1 MEPVLT
7 VFLVSLLAGCA
18 TGIGALPIL
27 VTENVSHRVY
37 DAALGLAAGIMFGA
51 AVFALIVPGMEI
63 GSMPEVLVGILLG
76 GLFLLVANRSIP
88 HFHLLIND
96 RKTGESD
103 TEIAPNDADTTRRAV
118 LIGGSI
124 TIHNVPEGLAIGIAF
139 GSGLEGVGI
148 ALAIAIAIQ
157 NVPDGFAMA
166 IPASQ
171 TGLSDAK
178 TILYTTLSGGVPEP
192 IAAVAGFALVAVV
205 TQLFP
210 LAAGFAAG
218 TMIAVIFREMIPQ
231 SHGHGYADEATLT
244 FISGFAIMLFV
255 DTALA
260 V

>member
-7 VFLVSLLAGCA
+7 VLLVSLLAGSA
-18 TGIGALPIL
+18 TGVGALPIL
-27 VTENVSHRVY
+27 VTSSFSHRVY

-51 AVFALIVPGMEI
+51 AVFALIVPAMEI
-63 GSMPEVLVGILLG
+63 GSLSEVLVGILLG
-76 GLFLLVANRSIP
+76 GPFLLVANRSIP
-88 HFHLLIND
+88 HVHLLING
-96 RKTGESD
+96 RKTAEPD
-103 TEIAPNDADTTRRAV
+103 AEIAPEDADTTRRAL

-166 IPASQ
+166 VPASK

-192 IAAVAGFALVAVV
+192 IAAVAGFALVALV

-244 FISGFAIMLFV
+244 FLSGFAIMLFV